1 MSLWRQFTRGLRVLT
16 NRRDADT
23 ELDDEIRHYID
34 ETEAAARANGLSPA
48 EARRAARLEIGNM
61 TVVREEVRAY
71 GWEHA
76 IGTLVADLRY
86 ASRRLRR
93 SAGFTAVSAITL
105 AVGIGATTAIF
116 SAVKAVLLEGLPYPQ
131 ASRIAVIADATADG
145 ERLDVTFGTYR
156 ELAQR
161 SRGFEALAPFK
172 PWQPTIVGGA
182 EPERLSGARVGAD
195 FFRALGVSPHIG
207 RDFYADD
214 DRPNG
219 ANVTILSHALWRRRF
234 DADPAIVGRSITLD
248 DAQYLV
254 VGVMPRAFENVLA
267 PSTELW
273 APLQYSTVFG
283 PDSREWGHHL
293 RLLARLRPD
302 VGIDTARQELN
313 QIAGTPV
320 AEFSRVPWARLENG
334 LIVRSLQADVT
345 QSIRPALIAVLGGVV
360 LLLAIA
366 CVNVTNLLL
375 ARGAQR
381 RGEFAMRV
389 ALGAGRGRLFR
400 QVLTE
405 SVLLSL
411 IGGALAMMVA
421 AVALPTLVAL
431 APPELPR
438 LGAIRLDVTIFA
450 LALLLTTIVGA
461 VVGLIPAMQAAR
473 QDLQTGTQETSRR
486 TAGGHRRT
494 RRLLVVAEVA
504 IALVLLT
511 GAGLLLRS
519 IDRVFAAPV
528 GFDPSGLLTMQVQQ
542 SGKRYRLNDSR
553 SQFYDRAIDAVRA
566 VPGVSTAAFTSL
578 VPLSG
583 EIDIYGVH
591 LESDRGPED
600 DGAAMRYAVTADYF
614 EVMRIPLRSG
624 RLLNTRDTSA
634 APRAAVISETFASRR
649 FAGREALGQRF
660 RFGPPEGDWYTVV
673 GVVGDVKQSA
683 LDLYPPDAIYIP
695 VEQWHWVDTLM
706 TLVVRGRDEPAA
718 LAPTI
723 RSAIWSVDKDV
734 PIVRI
739 ATLDALV
746 ERAIGDRRFA
756 LVLFEAF
763 GLAALILVTTGIY
776 GVLSGSVTE
785 RMRESGVR
793 SALGASPRDIV
804 GLVVRDGLAVSTL
817 GVVFGLAGAATA
829 SRALVAL
836 LFGISPLD
844 PVTYASVVALLLS
857 ASAVACSAPAYRAA
871 SINPAVTLRAE

>member
-1 MSLWRQFTRGLRVLT
+1 MSLWRQVRRGLRVLI
-16 NRRDADT
+16 NRRDADD
-23 ELDDEIRHYID
+23 ELDDEIRHYI
-34 ETEAAARANGLSPA
+34 EEAEAAGRARGLSPA
-48 EARRAARLEIGNM
+48 DARRAARLEIGNM

-76 IGTLVADLRY
+76 VGTLVADLRY
-86 ASRRLRR
+86 ATRRLRR
-93 SAGFTAVSAITL
+93 SSGFTAVSAITL

-116 SAVKAVLLEGLPYPQ
+116 SAVNAVLIERLPYPR
-131 ASRIAVIADATADG
+131 ANRIAVIADATADG
-145 ERLDVTFGTYR
+145 QRLDVTFGTYR

-182 EPERLSGARVGAD
+182 EPERLSGERVGAD
-195 FFRALGVSPHIG
+195 FFRALGVPPHIG
-207 RDFYADD
+207 RDFDADD

-219 ANVTILSHALWRRRF
+219 ANVTILSHALWQRRF

-254 VGVMPRAFENVLA
+254 VGVMPRAFENLLA

-293 RLLARLRPD
+293 RLLARLRPG
-302 VGIDTARQELN
+302 VGIDAARQELN
-313 QIAGTPV
+313 EIAHAPI
-320 AEFSRVPWARLENG
+320 AEFARVPWARLENG
-334 LIVRSLQADVT
+334 LIVTSLQADVAR
-345 QSIRPALIAVLGGVV
+345 SIRPALMAVLGGVI
-360 LLLAIA
+360 LLLGIA

-411 IGGALAMMVA
+411 VGGALAMMVA

-438 LGAIRLDVTIFA
+438 LGAIRLDGTIFVF
-450 LALLLTTIVGA
+450 ALLLTMIVGA
-461 VVGLIPAMQAAR
+461 VVGLIPAMQAMR
-473 QDLQTGTQETSRR
+473 QDLRTSHRA
-486 TAGGHRRT
+486 AGGHRRT

-504 IALVLLT
+504 IALVLMT
-511 GAGLLLRS
+511 GAGLLFRS

-542 SGKRYRLNDSR
+542 SGKRYRSNDAR
-553 SQFYDRAIDAVRA
+553 SQFYDRAIDAVRV
-566 VPGVSTAAFTSL
+566 VPGVSAAAFTSL
-578 VPLSG
+578 VPLSRD
-583 EIDIYGVH
+583 IDIYGVH
-591 LESDRGPED
+591 LETDRGVED

-624 RLLNTRDTSA
+624 RLLNAHDA
-634 APRAAVISETFASRR
+634 AGALRAAVINESFARR
-649 FAGREALGQRF
+649 KFAGHEAVGQRL
-660 RFGPPEGDWYTVV
+660 RFGPAEGDWYTVV

-683 LDLYPPDAIYIP
+683 LDLSPPDAIYIP
-695 VEQWHWVDTLM
+695 SEQWHWVDTLM
-706 TLVVRGRDEPAA
+706 TLVVRGHGDAAA
-718 LAPTI
+718 LTPAI

-746 ERAIGDRRFA
+746 ERAIADRRFA

-763 GLAALILVTTGIY
+763 GIAALILVTTGIY
-776 GVLSGSVTE
+776 GVVSGGVTE
-785 RMRESGVR
+785 RMREIGVR

-804 GLVVRDGLAVSTL
+804 GLVVRDGLSVATL
-817 GVVFGLAGAATA
+817 GVVVGLAGAVTA

-844 PVTYASVVALLLS
+844 PVTYGGVVALLLG

-871 SINPAVTLRAE
+871 SINPSVTLRAE